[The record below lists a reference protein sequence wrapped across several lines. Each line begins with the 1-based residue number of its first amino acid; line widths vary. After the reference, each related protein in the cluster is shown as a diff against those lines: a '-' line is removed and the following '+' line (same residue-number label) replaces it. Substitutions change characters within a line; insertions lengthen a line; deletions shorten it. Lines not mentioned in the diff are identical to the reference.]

1 VIMLVPLLGLAGLGA
16 ACSVTP
22 WTPEAIYQLAISAG
36 FPDDPVGQGVA
47 TDMTAISL
55 RENGGCPTA
64 HYQGANPLVP
74 TEDSYG
80 LWAINAQAIGSAQ
93 LAKLGITNPT
103 QLYDPATNAMV
114 ANWIYQV
121 DGGNLDTAWYI
132 NHGGSYTS
140 QYQAELPIASAAALA
155 VSGGSGDALASS
167 GGGTDF
173 LGLSSDS
180 ASSSSFAQS
189 LGLSDEQLVL
199 GGIGILALLGF
210 AAALA

>member
-1 VIMLVPLLGLAGLGA
+1 MIMLVPLLSLAGLGA

-22 WTPEAIYQLAISAG
+22 WTPEQIYQLAISAG
-36 FPDDPVGQGVA
+36 FPDDPVGGGVA
-47 TDMTAISL
+47 TEMTAISL

-132 NHGGSYTS
+132 DHPGAYSST
-140 QYQAELPIASAAALA
+140 YQAQLPVAQAAALA
-155 VSGGSGDALASS
+155 VSGGSGGDLASS

-199 GGIGILALLGF
+199 GGIGILAVLGF